1 MKMLAKYGREQEEI
15 KVIKREGPLLQVS
28 IGGREYTLDVEKVEE
43 GVYSVI
49 NNQKSHNMEIIK
61 NEKKDIYTVN
71 TRYQTFDIEIAPA
84 VSASKSPKQ
93 KTKQIEQITA
103 PIPGKIVSLKAE
115 EGDPVEAYQTL
126 VVLSAMKMENEL
138 KAPADGILSKV
149 HVKEG
154 DVVKEGAV
162 LVEVREVT

>member
-1 MKMLAKYGREQEEI
+1 MKMLAKYGRQQEEI

-49 NNQKSHNMEIIK
+49 NNRESHNMEIIK
-61 NEKKDIYTVN
+61 NEKKDTYTVN
-71 TRYQTFDIEIAPA
+71 TRYKTFDIEIA
-84 VSASKSPKQ
+84 SAASGRGSSKQ
-93 KTKQIEQITA
+93 KTRQVEQITA
-103 PIPGKIVSLKAE
+103 PIPGKIVSVKRA
-115 EGDPVEAYQTL
+115 EGDPVEEDQAL

-138 KAPADGILSKV
+138 KAPANGIISKI
-149 HVKEG
+149 HVNEG

-162 LVEVREVT
+162 LAEVKEVT

>member
-49 NNQKSHNMEIIK
+49 NNRKSHNMEIIK

-84 VSASKSPKQ
+84 ASASKSSKQ

-103 PIPGKIVSLKAE
+103 PIPGKIVSLKAA
-115 EGDPVEAYQTL
+115 EGDPVEEYQTL
-126 VVLSAMKMENEL
+126 VVLSAMKMENEM
-138 KAPADGILSKV
+138 KAPANGIISKV

-162 LVEVREVT
+162 LVEVKEVT

>member
-49 NNQKSHNMEIIK
+49 NNRKSHNMEIIK

-71 TRYQTFDIEIAPA
+71 TRFKTFDIEIAPA
-84 VSASKSPKQ
+84 GLSSGSSRKKAGQ
-93 KTKQIEQITA
+93 TEQITA
-103 PIPGKIVSLKAE
+103 PIPGKIVSVKTA
-115 EGDPVEAYQTL
+115 EGDPVEEYQTL
-126 VVLSAMKMENEL
+126 VILSAMKMENEL
-138 KAPADGILSKV
+138 KAPANGIVSKI

-162 LVEVREVT
+162 LAEVKEVT

>member
-1 MKMLAKYGREQEEI
+1 MKMLAKYGKQQEEI

-49 NNQKSHNMEIIK
+49 NNRKSHNLEIIK

-71 TRYQTFDIEIAPA
+71 TRYKTFDIEMA
-84 VSASKSPKQ
+84 SAATASGNPRQ
-93 KTKQIEQITA
+93 KTKQIEHITA
-103 PIPGKIVSLKAE
+103 PIPGKIVSVKVA
-115 EGDPVEAYQTL
+115 EGDPVEEYQTL

-138 KAPADGILSKV
+138 KTPVNGIISKI

-162 LVEVREVT
+162 LVEVRAVT